1 MKNAAS
7 EEELGANQESNI
19 DICGKE
25 IKTPEKSE
33 GKQQKS
39 EQNKEESS

>member
-25 IKTPEKSE
+25 IKTEKSE